1 MPTDPVPKPA
11 PRLRPTA
18 EIAALRRQ
26 VWLSA
31 MFMAWGAFELG
42 RWLAAAEPWH
52 FSPVF
57 RGCLGTLMVV
67 SAVFGLRVT
76 LRQIGAASG
85 GDAPAR

>member
-1 MPTDPVPKPA
+1 MPTEPVPVPP
-11 PRLRPTA
+11 PRPRQTA

-31 MFMAWGAFELG
+31 MFIGWGAFELG
-42 RWLAAAEPWH
+42 RWIEAAEPWH

-67 SAVFGLRVT
+67 SAVFGLRIA
-76 LRQIGAASG
+76 LRQMSARSG
-85 GDAPAR
+85 VDAPAR